1 MSIPSFSQLIAGTM
15 TWGTWGKNLNTAE
28 MAALMHTCVDAG
40 ISSFDHADIYG
51 DYSTEAAFGEAFR
64 VSKLPRNNIQ
74 LISKCGIQMKSAQR
88 NTSVKHYN
96 YDKAYIIASAEQSLK
111 NLQTDYLDLLLLHR
125 PSPLMDVNEIG
136 EAINTLQQSGK
147 ILGFGVSNFT
157 TVQTALIQTIGAV
170 HANQVQFSLTHT
182 QPINDGSFN
191 YMQANNIIPMCWSPL
206 GSIFKKHA
214 EVNQTLNTTLSA
226 MCEKYN
232 CTTDVLLL
240 AWILQHPANILPVF
254 GSASVSRINNMM
266 QATNISLEL
275 QDWFLLLQS
284 AEGKEVA

>member
-1 MSIPSFSQLIAGTM
+1 MSIPSFSKLIAGTM
-15 TWGTWGKNLNTAE
+15 TWGTWGKNLSTAE

-136 EAINTLQQSGK
+136 EAVDSLQQSGK

-157 TVQTALIQTIGAV
+157 NVQTALMQTIGAV

-214 EVNQTLNTTLSA
+214 EVNNTLYTTLAS

-254 GSASVSRINNMM
+254 GSASASRINNMM
-266 QATNISLEL
+266 QATNITLEL